1 MELGVLPI
9 TQLILFVNFKEL
21 RYSWQYMYYL
31 GGKKEVLGIQMET
44 SLRNK
49 K

>member
-9 TQLILFVNFKEL
+9 TQLILFVNFK
-21 RYSWQYMYYL
+21 YMSWQYMYYL